1 MIFSI
6 FGRKAGRAT
15 GRGRESDGDTVLGA
29 RTARTG
35 LATAAATLTDPREL
49 ARRTAAKIDAIE
61 SEMIAAPG
69 EASRT
74 GPTFT
79 ETGRAGAVFVPSARS
94 AAARA
99 TPGANAF
106 PPQFETRPA
115 PILDVEVP
123 AERPDLEF
131 DLPGMPTPPPAQAL
145 STTPEPGPDSL
156 SIEILDSSLP
166 PAFEEAAVLYSNG
179 QADDAQAI
187 LSHSIQDPSLGAHAR
202 QAWAMLL
209 DLHQARGHR
218 EAFEQLAIDYAARF
232 ETSPPSWDD
241 AMALPEPPAPT
252 TGGPAVVALPAM
264 LDAQA
269 VKQFEQVR
277 RFAQRGRA
285 VTLDV
290 LPVKDADAI
299 GADLLLRVLTA
310 FIKGG
315 SEMSVVGVE
324 SLLAV
329 LARTTETGRR
339 DPSEAC
345 WMLQIELLRLLGR
358 ESAFEDMAI
367 DYCVTYE
374 VSPPSWEPMPA
385 TLTAAAAGSVRG
397 TATAWAAVPS
407 VVAGDDAIELIGN
420 LEGRIQDVLVAL
432 REHAANRREITL
444 QCRRLVRV
452 DFGAAG
458 ELLNEIVALKAAGKY
473 LRLRDVNHL
482 VAALLSVMG
491 IPELADVR
499 LRRL

>member
-6 FGRKAGRAT
+6 FSRRTGRGG
-15 GRGRESDGDTVLGA
+15 GRGRESEGDTALGTRPA
-29 RTARTG
+29 QSGPATTA
-35 LATAAATLTDPREL
+35 LTLTDPREL

-61 SEMIAAPG
+61 SEMITARG
-69 EASRT
+69 ESTRS

-79 ETGRAGAVFVPSARS
+79 ETGRAGAVFVPTARGSSARLDS
-94 AAARA
+94 RVSSPA
-99 TPGANAF
+99 
-106 PPQFETRPA
+106 PQLETRPA
-115 PILDVEVP
+115 PLMEAEVP
-123 AERPDLEF
+123 QERPDLEF
-131 DLPGMPTPPPAQAL
+131 DSPGVPVLSPRQAL
-145 STTPEPGPDSL
+145 PSSQEPGPDSL
-156 SIEILDSSLP
+156 SIEIADSTLP
-166 PAFEEAAVLYSNG
+166 AAFEEAAVLYSNG
-179 QADDAQAI
+179 QSDDAQAI
-187 LSHSIQDPSLGAHAR
+187 LSHSILDQSLGAHAR

-209 DLHQARGHR
+209 DLHQARGQR
-218 EAFEQLAIDYAARF
+218 EAFEQLAIEYAARF

-241 AMALPEPPAPT
+241 SMALPEPPAATP
-252 TGGPAVVALPAM
+252 GAPSVVALPAM

-269 VKQFEQVR
+269 VKQFEQVK

-299 GADLLLRVLTA
+299 GADLMLRVLAA

-315 SEMSVVGVE
+315 FEMSVVGVE
-324 SLLAV
+324 SLLTV

-358 ESAFEDMAI
+358 EAAFEDMAI

-385 TLTAAAAGSVRG
+385 TLVAVASGSMR
-397 TATAWAAVPS
+397 ASAWAAGPS
-407 VVAGDDAIELIGN
+407 VLAGDDAVELIGN
-420 LEGRIQDVLVAL
+420 LEGRIQDVLLAL
-432 REHAANRREITL
+432 REHAADRREVVV